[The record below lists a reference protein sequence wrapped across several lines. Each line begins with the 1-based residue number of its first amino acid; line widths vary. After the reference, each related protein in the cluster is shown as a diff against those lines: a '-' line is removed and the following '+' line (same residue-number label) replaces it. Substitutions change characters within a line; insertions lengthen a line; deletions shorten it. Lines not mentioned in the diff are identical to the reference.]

1 MTVDE
6 IYNLDLAY
14 APPYGPVYDP
24 VIDNCGQ
31 GDARPLNR

>member
-31 GDARPLNR
+31 AMLDL